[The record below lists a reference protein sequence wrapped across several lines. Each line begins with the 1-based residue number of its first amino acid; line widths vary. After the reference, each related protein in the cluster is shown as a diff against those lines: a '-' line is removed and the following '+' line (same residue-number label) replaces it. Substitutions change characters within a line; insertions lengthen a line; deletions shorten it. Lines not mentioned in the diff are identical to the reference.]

1 MKKIFLIALVVL
13 MVMCFVACT
22 NGSEVTGTVVDK
34 EIALGMTRSGYSYG
48 KNAGYVVV
56 ATGKEYYLIVDNG
69 KEKVR
74 IKVKK
79 KVYDSYR
86 VGDQFEYRG

>member
-1 MKKIFLIALVVL
+1 MKKVFLVILVIMIVICL
-13 MVMCFVACT
+13 AACT
-22 NGSEVTGTVVDK
+22 NGSKVTGTVVDK
-34 EIALGMTRSGYSYG
+34 EVCLGGTRSGYNYG

-79 KVYDSYR
+79 KVYDSYQ
-86 VGDQFEYRG
+86 VGDQFEYKE